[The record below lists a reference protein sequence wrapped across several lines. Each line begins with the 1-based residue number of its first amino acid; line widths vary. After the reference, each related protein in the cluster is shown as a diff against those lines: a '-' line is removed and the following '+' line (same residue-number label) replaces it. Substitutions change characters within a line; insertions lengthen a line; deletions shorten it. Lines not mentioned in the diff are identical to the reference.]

1 MKSIFYPFFVL
12 CLFIVSCG
20 DANNPETETSE
31 ISETVAEEL
40 HNVLSPEETTAGWT
54 LLFDGKNT
62 DQWKGY
68 NRDTFPNQGW
78 IIKDGE
84 LQVMHSGT
92 EEDGFGGDIVT
103 KKHYENF
110 ILSIDF
116 ALTDT
121 SNSGIFYLVQE
132 LSETPIWHSAP
143 EYQLLDDETY
153 KVTYEG
159 LTAAQLT
166 GANYD
171 LHPQKVNYSNPIGEW
186 NTARIEKTGNLVKH
200 ILNDSLVVTYTLGDE
215 DWQERR
221 AASKFKDYP
230 TYASVKSGPIGLQDH
245 GHLCRFRNLKIKEL

>member
-1 MKSIFYPFFVL
+1 MKFNYYLLYAI
-12 CLFIVSCG
+12 CLFTASCG
-20 DANNPETETSE
+20 EVKPVASE
-31 ISETVAEEL
+31 GPDTVEEAAESL
-40 HNVLSPEETTAGWT
+40 HNVLSPAEATAGWT

-68 NRDTFPNQGW
+68 NRETFPTQGW
-78 IIKDGE
+78 RVQDGE
-84 LQVMHSGT
+84 LQVLHSGA
-92 EEDGFGGDIVT
+92 EEDGFGGDIIT
-103 KKHYENF
+103 KKSYENF
-110 ILSIDF
+110 ILSVDF

-132 LSETPIWHSAP
+132 IPETPIWHSAP

-159 LTAAQLT
+159 LTDAQLT

-186 NTARIEKTGNLVKH
+186 NTARIEKTGNLIKH
-200 ILNDSLVVTYTLGDE
+200 ILNDSLVVEYTLGDN
-215 DWQERR
+215 DWLERN
-221 AASKFKDYP
+221 AKSKFSEYV

-245 GHLCRFRNLKIKEL
+245 GHLCRFRNIKIKEL